1 MQNVDHRA
9 FLASQ
14 AVLVPQETGDGDM
27 TRDMDRRGLV
37 LGGLGVGLVGFAA
50 PAILRAQEP
59 PRPTS
64 ATAFQVEGPF
74 YPYDDMPTDQD
85 ADLVRVTGVDAQAL
99 GEVTH
104 VTGVVWDP
112 FGQPRPGALV
122 EIWQC
127 DHTGR
132 YLHRDDPNTD
142 RPRDAGFQGYGKTM
156 TDARGAF
163 RFRTIKPISYSAIIG
178 GEQIWRAPHIHAAV
192 STRGVRRLTTQLYV
206 AGAPTNDSDIL
217 LQNTTPTEREGIIRP
232 YIPGTGT
239 EAGALAAHYDL
250 VVAV

>member
-1 MQNVDHRA
+1 
-9 FLASQ
+9 
-14 AVLVPQETGDGDM
+14 M

>member
-1 MQNVDHRA
+1 
-9 FLASQ
+9 
-14 AVLVPQETGDGDM
+14 
-27 TRDMDRRGLV
+27 MDRRGLV

>member
-1 MQNVDHRA
+1 MHQLH
-9 FLASQ
+9 
-14 AVLVPQETGDGDM
+14 
-27 TRDMDRRGLV
+27 RRGLI
-37 LGGLGVGLVGFAA
+37 GGLGVGLVGFAA

-59 PRPTS
+59 PRPTP
-64 ATAFQVEGPF
+64 ATAFQMEGPF

-104 VTGVVWDP
+104 VTGAVWNQ
-112 FGQPRPGALV
+112 FGEPRAGALV

-142 RPRDAGFQGYGKTM
+142 RPRDAGFQGYGKAM
-156 TDARGAF
+156 TDAQGGF
-163 RFRTIKPISYSAIIG
+163 RFRTIKPVSYSAIIG
-178 GEQIWRAPHIHAAV
+178 GEEIWRAPHIHVAV

-206 AGAPTNDSDIL
+206 AGAPQNDADFL
-217 LQNTTPTEREGIIRP
+217 LQNTTPTEREGLIRP
-232 YIPGTGT
+232 YTPGTGA
-239 EAGALAAHYDL
+239 ESGALAAHYDL
-250 VVAV
+250 IVAV

>member
-1 MQNVDHRA
+1 MERLH
-9 FLASQ
+9 
-14 AVLVPQETGDGDM
+14 
-27 TRDMDRRGLV
+27 RRGLI
-37 LGGLGVGLVGFAA
+37 GGLGVGLIGFAA

-59 PRPTS
+59 RP
-64 ATAFQVEGPF
+64 ATAFQMEGPF

-85 ADLVRVTGVDAQAL
+85 ADLVRVTGVDALAL

-104 VTGVVWDP
+104 VTGTVWGQ
-112 FGQPRPGALV
+112 FGEPLAGAMI

-142 RPRDAGFQGYGKTM
+142 RPRDTGFQGYGKAVA
-156 TDARGAF
+156 DARGAF
-163 RFRTIKPISYSAIIG
+163 RFRTIKPVSYAAMID

-206 AGAPTNDSDIL
+206 AGAPQNDADIL
-217 LQNTTPTEREGIIRP
+217 LQKVTPTEREGIIRP
-232 YIPGTGT
+232 YMPGSDA
-239 EAGALAAHYDL
+239 ESGALTAHYDL
-250 VVAV
+250 IVAI